1 MPDNAQTVRA
11 VLNIL
16 WLVLCGFWMALAYV
30 FAGVVMC
37 ILIITIPFGLQAFK
51 LAGFMLWP
59 FGRTVVRR
67 PTAGAG
73 SVVGNVLWIVLVG
86 WELALGHIVT
96 AFFLAI
102 TIIGIPFAVANLK
115 LVPIS
120 LLPFGREVV
129 PVSDAH
135 ATGAAFF

>member
-1 MPDNAQTVRA
+1 VRA
-11 VLNIL
+11 ILNIL

-59 FGRTVVRR
+59 FGRTVVRK

-73 SVVGNVLWIVLVG
+73 SLIGNVLWVVLVG
-86 WELALGHIVT
+86 WALALGHLVT

-129 PVSDAH
+129 PVSDAN
-135 ATGAAFF
+135 AAGAAFF